1 MIFTWELPLAVAGGA
16 IAGTGLFMI
25 VRELLPATPSLGPAL
40 ARLQPG
46 FAGAAS
52 AAASRPTIRA
62 SLDASLGSWG
72 WLAKY
77 ITPPSTDLAILGKG
91 PDAYLT
97 SIATSA
103 IIGLVAPSIVMFLLA
118 LAGVSL
124 HLVLPIALGPVCAA
138 LFALS
143 AHRDV
148 LKKAVLARR
157 EFSRAFCTYLDL
169 VVLELSSAGPV
180 QALERAAKIC
190 HGWVFE
196 RISDALTQAQM
207 QVTLPWDQLRL
218 LAESID
224 VTELHDFAAIM
235 RSAGDSGAQVQET
248 LHEQAESLRD
258 RQRTD
263 ALTRAESIS
272 AKLEMP
278 AAVLVIVLAVFMIY
292 PLLARLG

>member
-1 MIFTWELPLAVAGGA
+1 VILTWELPLAVAGGA
-16 IAGTGLFMI
+16 VAGTGLLAI
-25 VRELLPATPSLGPAL
+25 VRELLPATPSLGPTL

-46 FAGAAS
+46 FAAGTRGRKAPKLA
-52 AAASRPTIRA
+52 TVE
-62 SLDASLGSWG
+62 ASLGSWG

-91 PDAYLT
+91 TDEYLT
-97 SIATSA
+97 SLGTSA
-103 IIGLVAPSIVMFLLA
+103 VIGLIAPSVVMFLFA
-118 LAGVSL
+118 LAGLSPHV
-124 HLVLPIALGPVCAA
+124 VAPIALGPVCAA
-138 LFALS
+138 LFAFA
-143 AHRDV
+143 AHRAV

-157 EFSRAFCTYLDL
+157 EFARAFCTYLDL

-207 QVTLPWDQLRL
+207 QVTLPWEQLRV
-218 LAESID
+218 LAEQIA

-235 RSAGDSGAQVQET
+235 RSAGDSGAHVQET
-248 LHEQAESLRD
+248 LHEQAEALRD
-258 RQRTD
+258 RLRTD
-263 ALTRAESIS
+263 ALGRAETVS